1 MANKRKRI
9 MKKITVK
16 SAVVVAAVSLLSSCG
31 TRNPQSPGNE
41 FMPDMYRS
49 SSYETYSENP
59 VFSDGMTARK
69 PPEGSIPR
77 GFMPYGYDNNFEG
90 YEAAGRELKNPLSL
104 NDKIREE
111 GKVLYINFCTPCHG
125 ETGKGDGTLVQR
137 DKFPPPPSFSNQ
149 LKDLNEGKMFHSIT
163 HGKGLMGS
171 HAHQLDSDERWKI
184 VHYLQELQKL

>member
-1 MANKRKRI
+1 MKIIHKLNGMA
-9 MKKITVK
+9 
-16 SAVVVAAVSLLSSCG
+16 ALAGFLLLHSCG
-31 TRNPQSPGNE
+31 SRNPQSAGYE

-59 VFSDGMTARK
+59 VFADGMTAQK

-77 GFMPYGYDNNFEG
+77 GFMPYGYENNFEG
-90 YEAAGRELKNPLSL
+90 YEAAGRELKNPLPNNEKVL
-104 NDKIREE
+104 EE

-149 LKDLNEGKMFHSIT
+149 LKELTEGKMDHSIT

-171 HAHQLDSDERWKI
+171 HAHQLDAEERWKI
-184 VHYLQELQKL
+184 VYYLQELQKFDD